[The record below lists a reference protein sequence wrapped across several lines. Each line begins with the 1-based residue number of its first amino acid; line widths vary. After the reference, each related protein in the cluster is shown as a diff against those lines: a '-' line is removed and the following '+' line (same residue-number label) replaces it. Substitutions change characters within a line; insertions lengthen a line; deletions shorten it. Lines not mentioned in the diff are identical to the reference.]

1 MESLSYST
9 TVNIFMHFFS
19 NIFHACFIYRKYDT
33 IFCNMFVDLI
43 IYPSTHSCNKD
54 NSDDPDCEY
63 K

>member
-1 MESLSYST
+1 
-9 TVNIFMHFFS
+9 MHVLFTE
-19 NIFHACFIYRKYDT
+19 NDT